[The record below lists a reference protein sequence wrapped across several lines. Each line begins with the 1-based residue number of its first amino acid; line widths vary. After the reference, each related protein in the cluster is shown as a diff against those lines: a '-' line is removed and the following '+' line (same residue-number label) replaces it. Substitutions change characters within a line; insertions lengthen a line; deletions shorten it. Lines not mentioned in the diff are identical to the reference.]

1 MKSSHEIFLIYRIY
15 PKKDIMDENKVV
27 SIDKNKEPDIDT
39 RGFISKQIESFPLL
53 ERDILRLSL
62 GLGESY
68 EIMHTNDEIAEIL
81 NETKETIEKN
91 WSNGMKRLRDVS
103 QKEKLRQEN
112 EDAYNEIRLQMHNR
126 VIKKLRSLKE
136 EWKLENISQVTERIM
151 LAFFKND
158 I

>member
-1 MKSSHEIFLIYRIY
+1 
-15 PKKDIMDENKVV
+15 MDENKVV

-53 ERDILRLSL
+53 ERYILRLSL

-81 NETKETIEKN
+81 NETKETIELN
-91 WSNGMKRLRDVS
+91 WSNGMKRLRDVT
-103 QKEKLRQEN
+103 QKEKLRKEN
-112 EDAYNEIRLQMHNR
+112 EDAYNDVRLQMHNR
-126 VIKKLRSLKE
+126 VIKYLRSLKE